1 MYNRDK
7 LHRQAKLTGSPQ
19 TWNKYKTARNKVTS
33 LIRKSK
39 KAHYANQLNNSKS
52 KTKDIW
58 CTLKELLPNKMSV
71 NSPAIKDPQLFDNY
85 FSSVANELTKDFGPV
100 TLPLFNTDHVTT
112 KFDFLTINVNSIL
125 KELLDLPIKTGL
137 DIIDM
142 DHKLL
147 RLSSPIISPII
158 TGKLQKS
165 LPFSKVKGLILTLPI
180 TGLFQ
185 LYLSWPKS

>member
-1 MYNRDK
+1 MSFCRRTSLSDVNTAWHSFKTEYLKICQIFAPIRKILVKDRYSPWFYNEILLAIYMYNRDK

-58 CTLKELLPNKMSV
+58 RTLKELLPNKMSV
-71 NSPAIKDPQLFDNY
+71 NSPAIKDPQVFNNY
-85 FSSVANELTKDFGPV
+85 FSSVANELTKDYGPV

-112 KFDFLTINVNSIL
+112 KFDFLTI
-125 KELLDLPIKTGL
+125 K
-137 DIIDM
+137 
-142 DHKLL
+142 
-147 RLSSPIISPII
+147 
-158 TGKLQKS
+158 
-165 LPFSKVKGLILTLPI
+165 
-180 TGLFQ
+180 
-185 LYLSWPKS
+185 